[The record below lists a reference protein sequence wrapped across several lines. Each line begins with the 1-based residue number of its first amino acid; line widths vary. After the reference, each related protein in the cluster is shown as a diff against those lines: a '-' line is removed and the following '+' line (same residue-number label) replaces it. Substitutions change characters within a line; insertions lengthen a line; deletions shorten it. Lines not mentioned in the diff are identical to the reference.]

1 MSPEKV
7 PDIGVSV
14 ITRANPGDG
23 AALNGDAVRS
33 KSLCWSFNSPKSPP
47 KTDPGAGDFI
57 SGSVGM
63 FPYSEISTSDSSSD
77 KTEPTSESDASERT
91 SSFLYL
97 VSLYEMTDL
106 WAARVRSGDPWSS

>member
-106 WAARVRSGDPWSS
+106 WAAWVRSVDP